1 MTSAGFIFQHCCPSI
16 QLLKLTK
23 TVSFNIP
30 ELYSKEYLKQVPYSL
45 ELNILGADAIIYYY
59 GEDDTYLSQV
69 LDLDEDFIT
78 AGSLEYESLGAI
90 QEKAL
95 KILEGFI
102 LNPKTELQ
110 NLFDENEE

>member
-1 MTSAGFIFQHCCPSI
+1 MFDLGRLYIPT
-16 QLLKLTK
+16 LLSFDPVTK

-30 ELYSKEYLKQVPYSL
+30 ELYSKEYLEQVPYSL
-45 ELNILGADAIIYYY
+45 ELNILGSDAIIYYY

-69 LDLDEDFIT
+69 LELDEDFIA

-95 KILEGFI
+95 KVLEGFI
-102 LNPKTELQ
+102 MNPKTELRA
-110 NLFDENEE
+110 LFDENEEE